1 MGFLG
6 SIFYELLYS
15 IYAMVNNYV
24 VALVI
29 FTLIIKILTMPID
42 FKQRKQG
49 YMLKK
54 LQPEMDSIKKR
65 YGHDMK
71 KYQQKIQELQK
82 GAGYSPL
89 GGCLPLLLILP
100 IFAGLYGAVQI
111 MQKEQV
117 AQMVLSIQNGI
128 TDPNQLFISFGWIR
142 NIWAPDSMLLTALP
156 SMADINNLV
165 TFTGPTHLLTADA
178 LEQAKTIAS
187 TLSGNEAALQQFLY
201 SVGTE
206 TTWGITGTLT
216 LASASNGMF
225 ILPLI
230 GGLSAF
236 FSQKISMKSM
246 PSTTDQTNS
255 TMKMMLYMMPLIT
268 LYIGATSPA
277 AFSFYWIT
285 SMIITLVEQLI
296 FTAYFNSKDRK
307 EEELRASA
315 IQGGNE

>member
-6 SIFYELLYS
+6 SIFYELLYA
-15 IYAMVNNYV
+15 IYSMVNNYFL
-24 VALVI
+24 AIII
-29 FTLIIKILTMPID
+29 FTLIIKVLTIPID
-42 FKQRKQG
+42 YKQRKQS

-111 MQKEQV
+111 MQKEQI
-117 AQMVLSIQNGI
+117 AQMVVNIQNGI
-128 TDPNQLFISFGWIR
+128 TDPNQLFVSFGWIR

-156 SMADINNLV
+156 SMTDINNV
-165 TFTGPTHLLTADA
+165 VSFTGPTHLLTAET
-178 LEQAKTIAS
+178 LEQAKQIAS
-187 TLSGNEAALQQFLY
+187 SLSGNEAALQQFLY
-201 SVGTE
+201 TVGTE
-206 TTWGITGTLT
+206 STWGITGTLT
-216 LASASNGMF
+216 LAVASNGMF
-225 ILPLI
+225 ILPII
-230 GGLSAF
+230 GGLAAF

-246 PSTTDQTNS
+246 PSTNDQTNS
-255 TMKMMLYMMPLIT
+255 TLKMMLWMMPLVT
-268 LYIGATSPA
+268 VYIGATSPA

-285 SMIITLVEQLI
+285 NMLLNLVEQLI
-296 FTAYFNSKDRK
+296 FTAYFNEKDKK
-307 EEELRASA
+307 EEELRTSS
-315 IQGGNE
+315 IQGGTE